1 MRIGVEV
8 GGTFT
13 DLVAIGDGGVT
24 VLKVPSTPR
33 SPDEGAFNAL
43 LASDIPVGSIDEL
56 AHGSTV
62 ATNAVLER
70 KGFPVAFVTTEG
82 FRDILA
88 LQRHG
93 RTRIYDLEY
102 RKPDPVVDRA
112 SSFEVRE
119 RVLADGSVR
128 GIRYS
133 VSPSVF
139 LNLCKRKDGQVI
151 SHGDL

>member
-13 DLVAIGDGGVT
+13 DLVAIDRHGIR
-24 VLKVPSTPR
+24 VLKVPSTPH

-43 LASDIPVGSIDEL
+43 VASGIPFDQIEDL

-70 KGFPVAFVTTEG
+70 KGFLIAFVTTSG

-93 RTRIYDLEY
+93 RSNIYDLQY
-102 RKPDPVVDRA
+102 QKPKPVVERSDT
-112 SSFEVRE
+112 FEIVE
-119 RVLADGSVR
+119 RVLSDGTVNR
-128 GIRYS
+128 QI
-133 VSPSVF
+133 
-139 LNLCKRKDGQVI
+139 NLAAAEKELIPALRT
-151 SHGDL
+151 